1 MIKQLRDEDIINK
14 VGGRFRFTALIQ
26 KRWRELMLGAR
37 PMVEPEGKTQL
48 EIVIQEI
55 SEGKIE
61 YREAGKENEDA
72 DES

>member
-14 VGGRFRFTALIQ
+14 VGGRFKFTSLIQ

-37 PMVEPEGKTQL
+37 PMVKPDGLTPL

-61 YREAGKENEDA
+61 GREPGEENKKA